1 MLNFFSLNIIYL
13 RFKKYKNSQIFSL
26 MNIKNCFLLLC
37 CLTFFN
43 AVVFP
48 QTTDKKFK
56 LVIDAGHGGEDSG
69 CRGKKSQEKTVT
81 LNVALKLGKLISD
94 NYDDVQVIYTRKTDV
109 FVEVYKRAVIANNN
123 HADLFIS
130 IHCNAAENK
139 AAHGVE
145 TWVMG
150 LAKSDANMEVAKK
163 ENAAILKEKNFENN
177 YEGFNPNSP
186 EANVIFSLHTS
197 AYMNH
202 SILLA
207 DKVQKNL
214 VNNTHLVDRTV
225 KQAGFWVLYK
235 VAMPSILIE
244 LGFLSN
250 ATEEEYMIKPSS
262 QDMMAVSIYNA
273 FVTYRNTLEGTNKA
287 LLPLPKVN
295 EPEKSVDEG
304 VAAEPDKSTVK
315 QDAEVAANPVTP
327 QVKIDTDVAAEPV
340 KTQTKTD
347 ADVAAEPVQYSL
359 KTNKDDSHEPLKT
372 KDNTNSEVAADS
384 DVAPDMISYQPK
396 AVATQTET
404 APAQKPAEAPAAVSH
419 NIRFR
424 VQIAATPENVPV
436 TDSRFSKASD
446 VRKYHEGKFWKYTSG
461 NATTL
466 EEAQTI
472 LQTVKTYFP
481 DAFIIA
487 FDGDTKI
494 PVSEAVE
501 RIRK

>member
-1 MLNFFSLNIIYL
+1 M
-13 RFKKYKNSQIFSL
+13 
-26 MNIKNCFLLLC
+26 LC

-43 AVVFP
+43 AVIFA
-48 QTTDKKFK
+48 QSSEKKFK
-56 LVIDAGHGGEDSG
+56 LVIDAGHGGEDPG

-139 AAHGVE
+139 SAHGVE

-150 LAKSDANMEVAKK
+150 LAKSDANMEVARK

-202 SILLA
+202 SIMLA

-214 VNNTHLVDRTV
+214 VRNTHLMDRTV

-250 ATEEEYMIKPSS
+250 AVEEEYMIKPSS
-262 QDMMAVSIYNA
+262 QDVMAVSIYNS
-273 FVTYRNTLEGTNKA
+273 FVEYRNALDGTNKP
-287 LLPLPKVN
+287 LLPLPKVS
-295 EPEKSVDEG
+295 EPEKSIAVDGVAADPVKPAPKADADVAADPVKPQPKADAGVAADPVKPAPKQDTEVAADPVKPQPKADAG
-304 VAAEPDKSTVK
+304 VAAEPVKPAPK
-315 QDAEVAANPVTP
+315 QDAEVAADPVKP
-327 QVKIDTDVAAEPV
+327 QPKTDPAVAAEPA
-340 KTQTKTD
+340 KP
-347 ADVAAEPVQYSL
+347 AS
-359 KTNKDDSHEPLKT
+359 
-372 KDNTNSEVAADS
+372 
-384 DVAPDMISYQPK
+384 
-396 AVATQTET
+396 QTEAKPAPQ
-404 APAQKPAEAPAAVSH
+404 APAQAAVQH

-424 VQIAATPENVPV
+424 VQIAAIPENVSV
-436 TDSRFSKASD
+436 TDSRFSKVKD
-446 VRKYHEGKFWKYTSG
+446 VRKFQEGKFWKYTSG

-466 EEAQTI
+466 EEAQEI
-472 LQTVKTYFP
+472 LKAVKPYFA

-487 FDGDTKI
+487 FDGETKI
-494 PVSEAVE
+494 PVSQAVE
-501 RIRK
+501 RLK

>member
-1 MLNFFSLNIIYL
+1 
-13 RFKKYKNSQIFSL
+13 
-26 MNIKNCFLLLC
+26 LLC

-43 AVVFP
+43 AVVFA
-48 QTTDKKFK
+48 QSQEKKFK
-56 LVIDAGHGGEDSG
+56 LVIDAGHGGEDPG

-150 LAKSDANMEVAKK
+150 LAKSEANMEVAKK

-202 SILLA
+202 SIMLA

-214 VNNTHLVDRTV
+214 VRNTHLIDRTV

-250 ATEEEYMIKPSS
+250 AVEEEYMIKPGS

-273 FVTYRNTLEGTNKA
+273 FVEYRNALDGTNKP
-287 LLPLPKVN
+287 LLPLPKAG
-295 EPEKSVDEG
+295 EREKADDG
-304 VAAEPDKSTVK
+304 VAADPVKPAPK
-315 QDAEVAANPVTP
+315 QDAGVAADPVKP
-327 QVKIDTDVAAEPV
+327 QPKADAGVAAEPV
-340 KTQTKTD
+340 KPAPKQD
-347 ADVAAEPVQYSL
+347 AGVAADPVKPQPKADEGVAADPVKPQPKPDAAVAAEPS
-359 KTNKDDSHEPLKT
+359 KP
-372 KDNTNSEVAADS
+372 
-384 DVAPDMISYQPK
+384 AP
-396 AVATQTET
+396 QTE
-404 APAQKPAEAPAAVSH
+404 AKPAPQTPASTAVQH

-424 VQIAATPENVPV
+424 VQIAAIPENVSV
-436 TDSRFSKASD
+436 TDSRFKKVKD
-446 VRKYHEGKFWKYTSG
+446 VRKFQEGKFWKYTSG

-466 EEAQTI
+466 EEAQEI
-472 LQTVKTYFP
+472 LKSVKPYFA

-494 PVSEAVE
+494 PVSQAVE
-501 RIRK
+501 RLK

>member
-1 MLNFFSLNIIYL
+1 
-13 RFKKYKNSQIFSL
+13 
-26 MNIKNCFLLLC
+26 MNIKKCFLLLL

-43 AVVFP
+43 AVTYG
-48 QTTDKKFK
+48 QTQEKKFE
-56 LVIDAGHGGEDSG
+56 LVIDAGHGGEDPG
-69 CRGKKSQEKTVT
+69 CKGKKSMEKNVT
-81 LNVALKLGKLISD
+81 LSVALKVGKLISD
-94 NYDDVQVIYTRKTDV
+94 NFEDVQVIYTRKTDV

-130 IHCNAAENK
+130 LHCNAAENK
-139 AAHGVE
+139 SAHGIE

-150 LAKSDANMEVAKK
+150 LAKSEANMEVAKK

-214 VNNTHLVDRTV
+214 IKNTRLLDRTV

-250 ATEEEYMIKPSS
+250 PTEEEYMLKPSS
-262 QDMMAVSIYNA
+262 QDIMAVSIYNA
-273 FVTYRNTLEGTNKA
+273 FVEYRNAIDGTNRKC
-287 LLPLPKVN
+287 LPVPAATDDTKTVASNAGKTVDPDVASEPTRNGKVF
-295 EPEKSVDEG
+295 DDG
-304 VAAEPDKSTVK
+304 VASEPTPSRAV
-315 QDAEVAANPVTP
+315 VTP
-327 QVKIDTDVAAEPV
+327 KSNDVVENKPVAVDNAVAPEPTKV
-340 KTQTKTD
+340 TQTPIPQTQ
-347 ADVAAEPVQYSL
+347 ES
-359 KTNKDDSHEPLKT
+359 S
-372 KDNTNSEVAADS
+372 
-384 DVAPDMISYQPK
+384 PK
-396 AVATQTET
+396 
-404 APAQKPAEAPAAVSH
+404 S

-424 VQIAATPENVPV
+424 IQISAVPENIPI
-436 TDSRFSKASD
+436 TDSRFSKVKD
-446 VRKYHEGKFWKYTSG
+446 VRKFHEGKFWKYTCG

-466 EEAQTI
+466 EEAQM
-472 LQTVKTYFP
+472 LLKSVKTHFA

-487 FDGDTKI
+487 FDGETKI
-494 PVSEAVE
+494 PVSEAVN
-501 RIRK
+501 RINK

>member
-1 MLNFFSLNIIYL
+1 M
-13 RFKKYKNSQIFSL
+13 
-26 MNIKNCFLLLC
+26 LC

-43 AVVFP
+43 AVIFA
-48 QTTDKKFK
+48 QSSEKKFK
-56 LVIDAGHGGEDSG
+56 LVIDAGHGGEDPG

-123 HADLFIS
+123 HADLFVS

-139 AAHGVE
+139 SAHGVE

-202 SILLA
+202 SIMLA

-214 VNNTHLVDRTV
+214 VRNTHLLDRTV

-250 ATEEEYMIKPSS
+250 AVEEEYMIKPSS
-262 QDMMAVSIYNA
+262 QDVMAVSIYNA
-273 FVTYRNTLEGTNKA
+273 FVEYRNALDGTNKP
-287 LLPLPKVN
+287 LLPLPKVS
-295 EPEKSVDEG
+295 EPTNSADDG
-304 VAAEPDKSTVK
+304 VAAEPNKPASK
-315 QDAEVAANPVTP
+315 PDADVAADPVKP
-327 QVKIDTDVAAEPV
+327 QPKADVAVAAEPGKAVSKSDADVAADPVKPQPKADAGVAAEPV
-340 KTQTKTD
+340 KPQPKAD
-347 ADVAAEPVQYSL
+347 AAVAAEPGKSVA
-359 KTNKDDSHEPLKT
+359 KPDAA
-372 KDNTNSEVAADS
+372 VAAEPAKP
-384 DVAPDMISYQPK
+384 AP
-396 AVATQTET
+396 QTET
-404 APAQKPAEAPAAVSH
+404 KPAPQTPVPSAAQH
-419 NIRFR
+419 KIRFR
-424 VQIAATPENVPV
+424 VQIAAIPENVSV
-436 TDSRFSKASD
+436 TDSRFNKVKD
-446 VRKYHEGKFWKYTSG
+446 VRKFQEGKLWKYTSG

-466 EEAQTI
+466 EEAQE
-472 LQTVKTYFP
+472 LLKSVKPYFS

-487 FDGDTKI
+487 FDGETKI
-494 PVSEAVE
+494 PVSQAVE
-501 RIRK
+501 RLK

>member
-1 MLNFFSLNIIYL
+1 
-13 RFKKYKNSQIFSL
+13 

-43 AVVFP
+43 AVIFA
-48 QTTDKKFK
+48 QSSEKKFK
-56 LVIDAGHGGEDSG
+56 LVIDAGHGGEDPG

-123 HADLFIS
+123 HADLFVS

-139 AAHGVE
+139 SAHGVE

-202 SILLA
+202 SIMLA

-214 VNNTHLVDRTV
+214 VRNTHLLDRTV

-250 ATEEEYMIKPSS
+250 AVEEEYMIKPSS

-273 FVTYRNTLEGTNKA
+273 FVEYRNALDGTNKP
-287 LLPLPKVN
+287 LLPLPKAG
-295 EPEKSVDEG
+295 EQEKADDG
-304 VAAEPDKSTVK
+304 VAADPVK
-315 QDAEVAANPVTP
+315 PAPKQDAGVAADPVKPQPKADADVAADPVKPASKADAEVAA
-327 QVKIDTDVAAEPV
+327 DPV
-340 KTQTKTD
+340 KPQPKVD
-347 ADVAAEPVQYSL
+347 ADVAADPV
-359 KTNKDDSHEPLKT
+359 KPAPKADAA
-372 KDNTNSEVAADS
+372 VAAEPAKP
-384 DVAPDMISYQPK
+384 AP
-396 AVATQTET
+396 QTE
-404 APAQKPAEAPAAVSH
+404 AKPAPQTPASTAVQH

-424 VQIAATPENVPV
+424 VQIAAIPENVSV
-436 TDSRFSKASD
+436 TDSRFKKVKD
-446 VRKYHEGKFWKYTSG
+446 VRKFQEGKLWKYTSG
-461 NATTL
+461 NATTM
-466 EEAQTI
+466 EEAQEI
-472 LQTVKTYFP
+472 LKAVKPYFA

-494 PVSEAVE
+494 PVSQAVE
-501 RIRK
+501 RLK

>member
-1 MLNFFSLNIIYL
+1 
-13 RFKKYKNSQIFSL
+13 
-26 MNIKNCFLLLC
+26 MNIKNGFLLLC

-43 AVVFP
+43 AVIFA
-48 QTTDKKFK
+48 QSQEKKFK
-56 LVIDAGHGGEDSG
+56 LVIDAGHGGEDPG

-202 SILLA
+202 SIMLA

-214 VNNTHLVDRTV
+214 VRNTHLLDRTV

-250 ATEEEYMIKPSS
+250 AVEEEYMIKPGS

-273 FVTYRNTLEGTNKA
+273 FVEYRNALDGTNKP
-287 LLPLPKVN
+287 LLPLPKAG
-295 EPEKSVDEG
+295 EQEKSAASADAGVAPEPYKPAPKADADVAADPVKPQPKADSDVAADPVKPQAKTDTG
-304 VAAEPDKSTVK
+304 VAADPVKPAPK
-315 QDAEVAANPVTP
+315 QDADVAADPVKP
-327 QVKIDTDVAAEPV
+327 QPKVDESVAAEPV
-340 KTQTKTD
+340 KPQPKTD
-347 ADVAAEPVQYSL
+347 AAVAAEPS
-359 KTNKDDSHEPLKT
+359 KP
-372 KDNTNSEVAADS
+372 
-384 DVAPDMISYQPK
+384 APQAESKPASQ
-396 AVATQTET
+396 
-404 APAQKPAEAPAAVSH
+404 APAQTAAKH

-424 VQIAATPENVPV
+424 VQIAAIPENVSV
-436 TDSRFSKASD
+436 TDSRFNKVKD
-446 VRKYHEGKFWKYTSG
+446 VRKFQEGKFWKYTSG

-466 EEAQTI
+466 EEAQEI
-472 LQTVKTYFP
+472 LKAVKPYFT

-487 FDGDTKI
+487 FDGESKI
-494 PVSEAVE
+494 PVSQAVE
-501 RIRK
+501 RLK

>member
-1 MLNFFSLNIIYL
+1 MNT
-13 RFKKYKNSQIFSL
+13 KY
-26 MNIKNCFLLLC
+26 CFLLFC

-43 AVVFP
+43 AIAFS
-48 QTTDKKFK
+48 QTPEKKFK
-56 LVIDAGHGGEDSG
+56 LVIDAGHGGEDPG
-69 CRGKKSQEKTVT
+69 CRGRKSQEKTVT

-130 IHCNAAENK
+130 IHCNAVENK
-139 AAHGVE
+139 SAHGVE

-150 LAKSDANMEVAKK
+150 LEKSGANMEVAKR

-202 SILLA
+202 SIMLA
-207 DKVQKNL
+207 DKVQRNL
-214 VNNTHLVDRTV
+214 VRNTHLVDRTV
-225 KQAGFWVLYK
+225 KPGGFWVLYK

-250 ATEEEYMIKPSS
+250 AEEEEYMIKPSS

-273 FVTYRNTLEGTNKA
+273 FVEYRNAIDGTSKPT
-287 LLPLPKVN
+287 LPLPKVS
-295 EPEKSVDEG
+295 EPEKNADSG
-304 VAAEPDKSTVK
+304 
-315 QDAEVAANPVTP
+315 
-327 QVKIDTDVAAEPV
+327 VAAEPV
-340 KTQTKTD
+340 KPQVKAD
-347 ADVAAEPVQYSL
+347 ADVAADPVKPQP
-359 KTNKDDSHEPLKT
+359 KADAD
-372 KDNTNSEVAADS
+372 VAADPVKPAPKQ
-384 DVAPDMISYQPK
+384 DAGVAADPVKPQPK
-396 AVATQTET
+396 ADENVAADPVKPQPKTEKAVAAEPAKPAPQTE
-404 APAQKPAEAPAAVSH
+404 AKPAVQTPAPTAVQH

-424 VQIAATPENVPV
+424 VQIAAIPENVSV
-436 TDSRFSKASD
+436 TDSRFNKVKD
-446 VRKYHEGKFWKYTSG
+446 VRKFQEGKFWKYTSG

-466 EEAQTI
+466 EEAQEI
-472 LQTVKTYFP
+472 LKAVKPYFA

-487 FDGDTKI
+487 FDGEKKI

-501 RIRK
+501 RVKK

>member
-1 MLNFFSLNIIYL
+1 M
-13 RFKKYKNSQIFSL
+13 
-26 MNIKNCFLLLC
+26 FL

-43 AVVFP
+43 AVSLGQV
-48 QTTDKKFK
+48 QEKKFK
-56 LVIDAGHGGEDSG
+56 LVIDAGHGGEDPG

-94 NYDDVQVIYTRKTDV
+94 NFDDVQVIYTRKTDV

-202 SILLA
+202 SIMLA

-214 VNNTHLVDRTV
+214 LHNTHLFDRTV

-250 ATEEEYMIKPSS
+250 ATEEEYMIKPTS
-262 QDMMAVSIYNA
+262 QDVMAVSIYNA
-273 FVTYRNTLEGTNKA
+273 FVEYRNA
-287 LLPLPKVN
+287 LDGGHRKGLPLPAVHENAPSTVSKTVDLDVDP
-295 EPEKSVDEG
+295 EPASGKPTVDDAVAPEPSSGKPVVDNG
-304 VAAEPDKSTVK
+304 VATEPSVGKPAADGDVATEPASGKPAVDNGVAPEPSTAKS
-315 QDAEVAANPVTP
+315 AVTP
-327 QVKIDTDVAAEPV
+327 QANTS
-340 KTQTKTD
+340 D
-347 ADVAAEPVQYSL
+347 ASTSPTPVQ
-359 KTNKDDSHEPLKT
+359 
-372 KDNTNSEVAADS
+372 
-384 DVAPDMISYQPK
+384 
-396 AVATQTET
+396 TQST
-404 APAQKPAEAPAAVSH
+404 
-419 NIRFR
+419 IRFR
-424 VQIAATPENVPV
+424 VQIAAVPENIPV
-436 TDSRFSKASD
+436 TDSRFRTVKD
-446 VRKYHEGKFWKYTSG
+446 VRKFQEGKFWKYTCG

-466 EEAQTI
+466 EEAKNIMQK
-472 LQTVKTYFP
+472 VKEYFP
-481 DAFIIA
+481 DAFVIA
-487 FDGDTKI
+487 FDGETKI
-494 PVSEAVE
+494 PVSQAVE
-501 RIRK
+501 KIK

>member
-1 MLNFFSLNIIYL
+1 
-13 RFKKYKNSQIFSL
+13 
-26 MNIKNCFLLLC
+26 MNIKKCFLLLC

-43 AVVFP
+43 AVIFA
-48 QTTDKKFK
+48 QSQEKKFK
-56 LVIDAGHGGEDSG
+56 LVIDAGHGGEDPG

-202 SILLA
+202 SIMLA

-214 VNNTHLVDRTV
+214 VRNTHLMDRTV

-250 ATEEEYMIKPSS
+250 AVEEEYMIKPSS
-262 QDMMAVSIYNA
+262 QDMMAVSIYNS
-273 FVTYRNTLEGTNKA
+273 FVEYRNALDGTNKP
-287 LLPLPKVN
+287 LLPLPKAG
-295 EPEKSVDEG
+295 EQEKSAADDG
-304 VAAEPDKSTVK
+304 VAADPVK
-315 QDAEVAANPVTP
+315 PAPKADADVAADPVKP
-327 QVKIDTDVAAEPV
+327 QPKADAGVAAEPV
-340 KTQTKTD
+340 KPAPKQD
-347 ADVAAEPVQYSL
+347 ADVAADPVKPAPKQ
-359 KTNKDDSHEPLKT
+359 DAG
-372 KDNTNSEVAADS
+372 VAADP
-384 DVAPDMISYQPK
+384 VKPQPK
-396 AVATQTET
+396 ADEGVAADPVKPQPKPDAAVAAEPAKPAPQTE
-404 APAQKPAEAPAAVSH
+404 AKPAPQTPASTAVQH

-424 VQIAATPENVPV
+424 VQIAAIPENVSV
-436 TDSRFSKASD
+436 TDSRFKKVKD
-446 VRKYHEGKFWKYTSG
+446 VRKFQEGKLWKYTSG
-461 NATTL
+461 NATTM
-466 EEAQTI
+466 EEAQEI
-472 LQTVKTYFP
+472 LKAVKPYFA

-494 PVSEAVE
+494 PVSQAVE
-501 RIRK
+501 RLK

>member
-1 MLNFFSLNIIYL
+1 M
-13 RFKKYKNSQIFSL
+13 
-26 MNIKNCFLLLC
+26 LC

-43 AVVFP
+43 AVIFAQSP
-48 QTTDKKFK
+48 EKKFK
-56 LVIDAGHGGEDSG
+56 LVIDAGHGGEDPG

-123 HADLFIS
+123 HADLFVS

-139 AAHGVE
+139 SAHGVE

-202 SILLA
+202 SIMLA

-214 VNNTHLVDRTV
+214 VRNTHLLDRTV

-250 ATEEEYMIKPSS
+250 AVEEEYMIKPSS
-262 QDMMAVSIYNA
+262 QDIMAVSIYNA
-273 FVTYRNTLEGTNKA
+273 FVEYRNALDGTNKP
-287 LLPLPKVN
+287 LLPLPKVS
-295 EPEKSVDEG
+295 EPTNSADDG
-304 VAAEPDKSTVK
+304 VAAEPNKPASK
-315 QDAEVAANPVTP
+315 P
-327 QVKIDTDVAAEPV
+327 
-340 KTQTKTD
+340 D
-347 ADVAAEPVQYSL
+347 ADVAADPV
-359 KTNKDDSHEPLKT
+359 KPAPKPDAG
-372 KDNTNSEVAADS
+372 VAADPVKPAPKPDAGVAADPVKPAPKPDA
-384 DVAPDMISYQPK
+384 DVAADPVKPASNQD
-396 AVATQTET
+396 AGVVAEPAKPASQTEAKPKPT
-404 APAQKPAEAPAAVSH
+404 PQISAPNSVQHTHV
-419 NIRFR
+419 FR
-424 VQIAATPENVPV
+424 ISNREH
-436 TDSRFSKASD
+436 
-446 VRKYHEGKFWKYTSG
+446 Y
-461 NATTL
+461 
-466 EEAQTI
+466 
-472 LQTVKTYFP
+472 
-481 DAFIIA
+481 
-487 FDGDTKI
+487 
-494 PVSEAVE
+494 
-501 RIRK
+501 